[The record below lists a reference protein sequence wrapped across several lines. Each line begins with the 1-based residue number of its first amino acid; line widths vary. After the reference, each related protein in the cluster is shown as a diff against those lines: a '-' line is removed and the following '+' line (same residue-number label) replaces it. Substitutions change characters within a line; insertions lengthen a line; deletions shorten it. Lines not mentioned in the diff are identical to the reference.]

1 MKRKHRAET
10 ASDHQGRVAHR
21 IFPGPASAS
30 APLRVSLSR
39 QAWADLIAHGKES
52 LSAEVCGVL
61 VGDVCE
67 DDHGVFIDV
76 YATIRGTAARE
87 ARAHVTFTHETWN
100 QIHTALDRDY
110 PGRQIVGWYH
120 THPGF
125 GVEFSAMDRF
135 IQENFFSAKTQVA
148 FLSDPLGSDVALAFN
163 GDDGIDYLPR
173 FWVDGRE
180 HAATIPGSA
189 ASSEPAVAD
198 LSRGGSVDMRREI
211 ERLESRVNQLVM
223 AFDEQQRN
231 FYRML
236 TTLVVVGCLA
246 IVGGVGYFIWTERTS
261 RIKPPEGLSYVPVPV
276 KIGNQTVLIGLGV
289 VGWEIPKELD
299 ALLDKQVR
307 AELEQRERQQRE
319 LQKKLQQQSTPQRKP

>member
-1 MKRKHRAET
+1 VKRKHRAEA

-21 IFPGPASAS
+21 NFPGPATAN

-39 QAWADLIAHGKES
+39 EAWADLIAHAKES

-67 DDHGVFIDV
+67 DDNGVFIDV

-148 FLSDPLGSDVALAFN
+148 FLSDPLGSDIALAYN

-180 HAATIPGSA
+180 HMATIPGSA
-189 ASSEPAVAD
+189 AASEPAPSTDAP
-198 LSRGGSVDMRREI
+198 RGGDMRREI
-211 ERLESRVNQLVM
+211 ERLEARVNQLVLSL
-223 AFDEQQRN
+223 DEQQRN

-236 TTLVVVGCLA
+236 TTLVVVGCVA
-246 IVGGVGYFIWTERTS
+246 IIGGVGYFIWTDRTD
-261 RIKPPEGLSYVPVPV
+261 RLKPPQVQSFVPLPV
-276 KIGNQTVLIGLGV
+276 KIGNETVMLGV
-289 VGWEIPKELD
+289 AIVDWNIPKQVD
-299 ALLDKQVR
+299 AMLDKIAR
-307 AELEQRERQQRE
+307 AEVEERQRQEKER
-319 LQKKLQQQSTPQRKP
+319 QKKLQSVPPRKP

>member
-1 MKRKHRAET
+1 VKRKHRAEA

-21 IFPGPASAS
+21 NFPGPATAS

-39 QAWADLIAHGKES
+39 EAWADLIAHAKES

-67 DDHGVFIDV
+67 DDRGIFIDV

-148 FLSDPLGSDVALAFN
+148 FLSDPLGSDIALAYN

-180 HAATIPGSA
+180 HTATIPGSA
-189 ASSEPAVAD
+189 STNEPAASVDAP
-198 LSRGGSVDMRREI
+198 RGGDMRREI
-211 ERLESRVNQLVM
+211 ERLEARVNQLVLSL
-223 AFDEQQRN
+223 DEQQRN

-236 TTLVVVGCLA
+236 TTLVVVGCVA
-246 IVGGVGYFIWTERTS
+246 IIGGVGYFIWTDRTD
-261 RIKPPEGLSYVPVPV
+261 RLKPPQVQSFVPLPV
-276 KIGNQTVLIGLGV
+276 KIGNETVMLGV
-289 VGWEIPKELD
+289 AIVDWNIPKQVD
-299 ALLDKQVR
+299 AMLDKIAR
-307 AELEQRERQQRE
+307 AEVEERKRQERE
-319 LQKKLQQQSTPQRKP
+319 LQKKLQSVPSRKP